1 MIDLVI
7 GVPGSGKTYFSVFKV
22 FELCKSQKKQFKHIF
37 TNINGLDYKKCNDIA
52 NKADFVKPFD
62 FQDLQRQIANE
73 FNTYEQ
79 VKNGYLQVPDYDEFL
94 KSEHIL
100 EDFYHSLIIIDEC
113 HLYFNEKVDESLIR
127 FLSYHRHFNIDMIL
141 LTQNKNLVNKK
152 YLSFIETMYKALPG
166 SKRFF
171 SNVFRYKKYAS
182 YQEYNNN
189 LINTVSLK
197 LKSEVFTLYNSGST
211 KLTKSILHKL
221 LLPVFAL
228 SLFVFLFY
236 HYFISSRFDPPS
248 VKNTSAIIKS
258 NIDSNIS
265 SIPHQKLVNDDN
277 FIHNPNKKF
286 YMISC
291 FKNSCSFAFSSF
303 SFDKPSM
310 FSIFDK
316 FKCKIFVNR
325 TFTSSYHTYIV
336 SCYSELDDFLN
347 ATKKDFR
354 NEKVNNSSSSVS
366 QSLLK

>member
-1 MIDLVI
+1 MIDLVV

-22 FELCKSQKKQFKHIF
+22 LEFCKSQKKQYTHIY
-37 TNINGLDYKKCNDIA
+37 TNINGLDYNKCNQIS
-52 NKADFVKPFD
+52 KQSDFVKSFD
-62 FQDLQRQIANE
+62 FQDLKTQINNE

-100 EDFYHSLIIIDEC
+100 ENFYNSLIIIDEC
-113 HLYFNEKVDESLIR
+113 HLYFSEKVDDALIR
-127 FLSYHRHFNIDMIL
+127 FLSYHRHFNIDLIL

-182 YQEYNNN
+182 YQEYNANF
-189 LINTVSLK
+189 INTISLK
-197 LKSEVFTLYNSGST
+197 LKSDVFTLYNSGSN

-221 LLPVFAL
+221 LFPVLFL
-228 SLFVFLFY
+228 SLFTFLFY
-236 HYFISSRFDPPS
+236 HYFISARFES
-248 VKNTSAIIKS
+248 KNIKS
-258 NIDSNIS
+258 VSTIVKRNLDNNIS
-265 SIPHQKLVNDDN
+265 SPSSHFVDDNN

-291 FKNSCSFAFSSF
+291 FKNGCSFALSSF
-303 SFDKPSM
+303 SFDRPSM

-316 FKCKIFVNR
+316 FKCKIIINR

-336 SCYSELDDFLN
+336 SCFSLLDDFLKV
-347 ATKKDFR
+347 TKKDIR
-354 NEKVNNSSSSVS
+354 NEKVNNSSFPVS
-366 QSLLK
+366 KSFLK